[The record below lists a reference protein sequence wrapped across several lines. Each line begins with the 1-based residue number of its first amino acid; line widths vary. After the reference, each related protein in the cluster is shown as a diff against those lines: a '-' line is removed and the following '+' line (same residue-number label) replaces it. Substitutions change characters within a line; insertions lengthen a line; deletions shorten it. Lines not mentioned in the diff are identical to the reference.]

1 MYNAQKTRGKEA
13 YPLVFFMKKRGFS
26 QNTSDVL
33 TKIHRYNRINIKKHP
48 TSDVSKKKVT
58 MRGLSSYGT
67 INDV

>member
-1 MYNAQKTRGKEA
+1 MHKKQGEKKVS
-13 YPLVFFMKKRGFS
+13 PCFFMKKRGFS

-58 MRGLSSYGT
+58 MKGLSSYGT